1 MLSIIVSTVYPER
14 LERFRRNV
22 AETIGDIPYEII
34 AIENVKNP
42 RSLANVYNEG
52 GSRARFPYLLFMHED
67 AGFITKT
74 GLRTS
79 AVNLTSRIAALSDL
93 PDQN

>member
-42 RSLANVYNEG
+42 R
-52 GSRARFPYLLFMHED
+52 
-67 AGFITKT
+67 
-74 GLRTS
+74 
-79 AVNLTSRIAALSDL
+79 
-93 PDQN
+93 

>member
-52 GSRARFPYLLFMHED
+52 GSRARFP
-67 AGFITKT
+67 
-74 GLRTS
+74 
-79 AVNLTSRIAALSDL
+79 
-93 PDQN
+93 